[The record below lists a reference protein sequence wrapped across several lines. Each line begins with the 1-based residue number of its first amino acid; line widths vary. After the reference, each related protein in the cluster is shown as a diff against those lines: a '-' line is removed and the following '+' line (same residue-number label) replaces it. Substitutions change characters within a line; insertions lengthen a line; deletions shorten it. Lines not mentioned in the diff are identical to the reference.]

1 MMTKSPMTIVLVIS
15 GAVWYVLF
23 EYIRSRPGVSSGVR
37 FYLSW
42 VGLIGALGAVVAAL
56 LQIFLN

>member
-1 MMTKSPMTIVLVIS
+1 MTIVLVIS